1 MLMNSYQKALL
12 ELLRQTGPLPYGD
25 VRRILHHIFL
35 VRGRRPKNSAPMIQQ
50 LLDTGKVFLLGDRF
64 LALERTQT
72 PDRFMLDAVE
82 VMLQIAPERIS
93 GFSASQPPFLLA
105 FSRPKDDMEHRY
117 GILRLTEREF
127 LPPPHV
133 LRQIDTAVLLSDRLE
148 HRAVPEG
155 YPEIIYAVRQ
165 GEGWKFYKEESSS

>member
-1 MLMNSYQKALL
+1 
-12 ELLRQTGPLPYGD
+12 
-25 VRRILHHIFL
+25 
-35 VRGRRPKNSAPMIQQ
+35 
-50 LLDTGKVFLLGDRF
+50 
-64 LALERTQT
+64 
-72 PDRFMLDAVE
+72 MLDAVE

-133 LRQIDTAVLLSDRLE
+133 LHQIDTAILLSDRLE
-148 HRAVPEG
+148 HRAIPEG
-155 YPEIIYAVRQ
+155 YPAIIYAVRQ
-165 GEGWKFYKEESSS
+165 EDGWKFYREDLS